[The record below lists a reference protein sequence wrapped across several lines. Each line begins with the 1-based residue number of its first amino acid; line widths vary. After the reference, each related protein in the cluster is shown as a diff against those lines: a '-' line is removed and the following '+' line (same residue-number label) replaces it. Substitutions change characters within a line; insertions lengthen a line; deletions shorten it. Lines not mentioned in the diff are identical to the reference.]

1 MRYRW
6 PALAGIV
13 LTLVFMPREG
23 FAQQPPTAERTAPQG
38 RLEQNYPNP
47 FNQDTR
53 GLFYVADAPTCSAPE
68 AKHRVT
74 VKIYNIL
81 AQLVATPVL
90 QGDSGSVAG
99 GQKLENVPLPCGQY
113 TWYWDGNHGGTHK
126 EAAPGVYVVIETVD
140 GVRMPAMKMTV
151 AKK

>member
-6 PALAGIV
+6 SALVGIV

-23 FAQQPPTAERTAPQG
+23 FAQQSSTTQRTVPQG

-47 FNQDTR
+47 FNPETR
-53 GLFYVADAPTCSAPE
+53 GVFYVADAPTCTAP
-68 AKHRVT
+68 AVLHRVT

-90 QGDSGSVAG
+90 QGGTGSVAG
-99 GQKLENVPLPCGQY
+99 GQKLENVMLPCGQY
-113 TWYWDGNHGGTHK
+113 TWYWNGNYDGTSR
-126 EAAPGVYVVIETVD
+126 EAASGVYVVIETVD
-140 GVRMPAMKMTV
+140 GVRLPAMKMTV
-151 AKK
+151 AK